1 MRIEESPHR
10 PLRRSI
16 PLPES
21 PPSPKVR
28 CKQAGVEKPA
38 AGESIMLL
46 NRRFAFA
53 LSAALLYAATP
64 AGAVPKLGPNF
75 PLPENLTVSGRPRD
89 ALLKMEADWLQTG
102 LKNLEKAQKEAGEAL
117 DKAKAASDKPEH
129 VAALE
134 GKLKGLDA
142 ETASTK
148 EDLALATDEK
158 DLSKER
164 QRERK
169 RELILIVDQ
178 WIRALGAQATAQLK
192 IAILS
197 DGAAAEAAE
206 NRHAQISEQAD
217 ALERAKHDPSIE
229 NWVVS
234 Q

>member
-1 MRIEESPHR
+1 MSW
-10 PLRRSI
+10 
-16 PLPES
+16 
-21 PPSPKVR
+21 K
-28 CKQAGVEKPA
+28 
-38 AGESIMLL
+38 
-46 NRRFAFA
+46 RRFAFA
-53 LSAALLYAATP
+53 LSAALLAGAAP

-75 PLPENLTVSGRPRD
+75 PLPGDLTVSGRARD
-89 ALLKMEADWLQTG
+89 ALLKLEQEWLETG
-102 LKNLEKAQKEAGEAL
+102 LKNLEKAQKEASEAL
-117 DKAKAASDKPEH
+117 DKAKAANAKPEEI
-129 VAALE
+129 AALE

-142 ETASTK
+142 EIASTR

-197 DGAAAEAAE
+197 DGAAADEAE
-206 NRHAQISEQAD
+206 RRHAQLSEQAD
-217 ALERAKHDPSIE
+217 ALERAKHDSSIE
-229 NWVVS
+229 NWVIS